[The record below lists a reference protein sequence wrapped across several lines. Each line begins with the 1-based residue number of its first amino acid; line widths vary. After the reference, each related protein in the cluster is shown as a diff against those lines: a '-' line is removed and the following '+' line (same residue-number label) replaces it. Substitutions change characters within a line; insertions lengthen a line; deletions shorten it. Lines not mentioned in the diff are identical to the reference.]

1 MTIDEYQKY
10 ATSRGFPYVKKLGQ
24 YQGETIYAGL
34 ASLSQHAKLGYPLLM
49 KASNGKVVSID
60 RQETKKFL
68 AKCKS

>member
-49 KASNGKVVSID
+49 KASNGKVVGID
-60 RQETKKFL
+60 RQETIIL
-68 AKCKS
+68 IEM